1 MGFVLADWLRHPE
14 VMPVVYSQQPVCLC

>member
-14 VMPVVYSQQPVCLC
+14 VMPVVYSQQTVCLC